1 MTGEIKRNETADT
14 KSAMAV
20 KEEKGY
26 ITIEDF
32 HKVEARIGKVLSA
45 ERVEGSEKL
54 LKVMLDFGEE
64 NPRQILSGIA
74 KWYPNPQV
82 LVGKQLLYCTNLAP
96 RTMMGLE
103 SEGMLMA
110 IDGIDGKPVFLIPDG
125 EVPPGAKVH

>member
-1 MTGEIKRNETADT
+1 MTEEQQPETKDT
-14 KSAMAV
+14 PAV
-20 KEEKGY
+20 EEKTY

-45 ERVEGSEKL
+45 EPVEGSEKL
-54 LKVMLDFGEE
+54 LRVMLDFGEE

-74 KWYPNPQV
+74 KWYPDPSL

-96 RTMMGLE
+96 RKMMGLE

-110 IDGIDGKPVFLIPDG
+110 VDGVEGKPVFL
-125 EVPPGAKVH
+125 VPSEEALPGARVH